1 MLRTIFAITSSILY
15 TTAFGVNPSLSVIAK
30 AHPSRPN
37 TYPKTVEAL
46 LSCKVSPTHR

>member
-30 AHPSRPN
+30 STPIGRPN
-37 TYPKTVEAL
+37 TYPKTVEAT
-46 LSCKVSPTHR
+46 VM